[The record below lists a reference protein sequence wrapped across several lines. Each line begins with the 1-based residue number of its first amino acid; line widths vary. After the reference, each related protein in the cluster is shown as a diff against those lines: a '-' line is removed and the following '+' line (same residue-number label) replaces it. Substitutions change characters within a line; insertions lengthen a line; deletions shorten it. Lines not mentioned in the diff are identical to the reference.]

1 MSLYINRST
10 EPTHDL
16 PSPTMISLQKFFGKT
31 DVFFDLLERSAKE
44 AQHSVH
50 LLKGLLSK
58 PAGSQSL
65 DELKNARRKDK
76 AITQEIDEALC
87 KTFVTDLE
95 REDVEALANALYK
108 IPKTVEKIAERYEI
122 CAGKLT
128 GIDFS
133 QQMAYTEQAVDL
145 VVTMVTELR
154 QKMHLETMKEHN
166 AKLQKIEGDADKHIL
181 ALLKDLY
188 QGSHDPLRVIMLRD
202 LYDLLEKVVDRCRDA
217 GNVLSHIVLKYT

>member
-1 MSLYINRST
+1 MARLFPESSLS
-10 EPTHDL
+10 HL
-16 PSPTMISLQKFFGKT
+16 LTMISLQKFFGKT
-31 DVFFDLLERSAKE
+31 DVFYDLLERSAKE
-44 AQHSVH
+44 AQNSVH
-50 LLKGLLSK
+50 LLKSLLSK
-58 PAGSQSL
+58 PAGTQDFES
-65 DELKNARRKDK
+65 LKNARRKDK

-122 CAGKLT
+122 CAGKLD
-128 GIDFS
+128 GLDFS
-133 QQMAYTEQAVDL
+133 QQMAFTQSAVDI
-145 VVTMVTELR
+145 VVTMVAELR
-154 QKMHLETMKEHN
+154 RKMHLEKMKEHN
-166 AKLQKIEGDADKHIL
+166 AKLQQVEGDADKYIL

-188 QGSHDPLRVIMLRD
+188 QGKHDPLRVIMLRD

>member
-1 MSLYINRST
+1 
-10 EPTHDL
+10 
-16 PSPTMISLQKFFGKT
+16 MISLQKLFGKT
-31 DVFFDLLERSAKE
+31 DVFYDLLERSAKE
-44 AQHSVH
+44 AQNSIHQ
-50 LLKGLLSK
+50 LKNLLSQ

-65 DELKNARRKDK
+65 DSLKDTRRKDK

-95 REDVEALANALYK
+95 REDVETLANALYK

-128 GIDFS
+128 GADFS
-133 QQMAYTEQAVDL
+133 KQMAFTETAVDI
-145 VVTMVTELR
+145 VVTMVAELR
-154 QKMHLETMKEHN
+154 RKMHLEKMKEHN
-166 AKLQKIEGDADKHIL
+166 ARLQKIEGDADKHIL
-181 ALLKDLY
+181 SLLKELY
-188 QGSHDPLRVIMLRD
+188 QGNQDPLRVIMLRD

>member
-1 MSLYINRST
+1 MARPARNRR
-10 EPTHDL
+10 PL
-16 PSPTMISLQKFFGKT
+16 PTMISLQKFFGKT
-31 DVFFDLLERSAKE
+31 DVFYDLLERSVKE
-44 AQHSVH
+44 AQNSVH
-50 LLKGLLSK
+50 QLEKLLAK
-58 PAGSQSL
+58 PAGTESREGLS
-65 DELKNARRKDK
+65 EIRRRDK

-122 CAGKLT
+122 CAGKLQ
-128 GIDFS
+128 GVDFS
-133 QQMAYTEQAVDL
+133 TQMGFTKAAVDI
-145 VVTMVTELR
+145 VVLMVGELR
-154 QKMHLETMKEHN
+154 KKMHLEKMKEHN
-166 AKLQKIEGDADKHIL
+166 TRLQKIEGDADKHIL

-188 QGSHDPLRVIMLRD
+188 QGQHDPLRVIMLRD

>member
-1 MSLYINRST
+1 MARLLTEGSLSHLLI
-10 EPTHDL
+10 
-16 PSPTMISLQKFFGKT
+16 MISLQKFFGKT
-31 DVFFDLLERSAKE
+31 DVFYELLERSAQE
-44 AQHSVH
+44 AQNSVH
-50 LLKGLLSK
+50 LLKNLLSK
-58 PAGSQSL
+58 PAGTQDFESL
-65 DELKNARRKDK
+65 KDARRKDK

-122 CAGKLT
+122 CAGKLD
-128 GIDFS
+128 GVDFS
-133 QQMAYTEQAVDL
+133 KQMAFTQGAVDI
-145 VVTMVTELR
+145 VVTMVGELR
-154 QKMHLETMKEHN
+154 RKMHLEKMKEFN
-166 AKLQKIEGDADKHIL
+166 QQLQQIEGDADKYIL

>member
-1 MSLYINRST
+1 
-10 EPTHDL
+10 
-16 PSPTMISLQKFFGKT
+16 MISLQKFFGKT
-31 DVFFDLLERSAKE
+31 DVFYDLLERSVKE
-44 AQHSVH
+44 AQNSVH
-50 LLKGLLSK
+50 QLEKLLAK
-58 PAGSQSL
+58 PAGTESREGLS
-65 DELKNARRKDK
+65 EIRRRDK

-122 CAGKLT
+122 CAGKLQ
-128 GIDFS
+128 GVDFS
-133 QQMAYTEQAVDL
+133 TQMGFTKAAVDI
-145 VVTMVTELR
+145 VVLMVGELR
-154 QKMHLETMKEHN
+154 KKMHLEKMKEHN
-166 AKLQKIEGDADKHIL
+166 SRLQKIEGDADKHIL

-188 QGSHDPLRVIMLRD
+188 QGQHDPLRVIMLRD

>member
-1 MSLYINRST
+1 
-10 EPTHDL
+10 
-16 PSPTMISLQKFFGKT
+16 MISLQKFFGKT
-31 DVFFDLLERSAKE
+31 DVFYDLLERSVKE
-44 AQHSVH
+44 AQNSVH
-50 LLKGLLSK
+50 QLEKLLAK
-58 PAGSQSL
+58 PAGTESREGLS
-65 DELKNARRKDK
+65 EIRRRDK

-122 CAGKLT
+122 CAGKLQ
-128 GIDFS
+128 GVDFS
-133 QQMAYTEQAVDL
+133 TQMGFTKAAVDI
-145 VVTMVTELR
+145 VVLMVGELR
-154 QKMHLETMKEHN
+154 KKMHLEKMKEHN
-166 AKLQKIEGDADKHIL
+166 TRLQKIEGDADKHIL

-188 QGSHDPLRVIMLRD
+188 QGQHDPLRVIMLRD

>member
-1 MSLYINRST
+1 
-10 EPTHDL
+10 
-16 PSPTMISLQKFFGKT
+16 MISLQKLFGKT
-31 DVFFDLLERSAKE
+31 DVFYDLLERSAKE
-44 AQHSVH
+44 AQNSVH
-50 LLKGLLSK
+50 LPKDLLSK

-65 DELKNARRKDK
+65 DSLRDARRKDK

-95 REDVEALANALYK
+95 REDVEALSNALYK
-108 IPKTVEKIAERYEI
+108 IPKTVEKTAERYEI
-122 CAGKLT
+122 CAGKLD

-133 QQMAYTEQAVDL
+133 KQMAFTEAAVDI
-145 VVTMVTELR
+145 VVTMVAELR
-154 QKMHLETMKEHN
+154 RKMQLENMKEHN
-166 AKLQKIEGDADKHIL
+166 AKLQKVEGDADKLVL

-188 QGSHDPLRVIMLRD
+188 QGSHDPVRVIMLRD

>member
-1 MSLYINRST
+1 MGRSVNEGSLSN
-10 EPTHDL
+10 P
-16 PSPTMISLQKFFGKT
+16 PTMISLQKFFGKT
-31 DVFFDLLERSAKE
+31 DVFYDLLERSAKE
-44 AQHSVH
+44 AQNSVH
-50 LLKGLLSK
+50 LLKSLLSK
-58 PAGSQSL
+58 SAGTQDFESL
-65 DELKNARRKDK
+65 KDARRKDK

-122 CAGKLT
+122 CAGKLD
-128 GIDFS
+128 GVDFS
-133 QQMAYTEQAVDL
+133 KQMAFTQGAVDI
-145 VVTMVTELR
+145 VMTMVGELR
-154 QKMHLETMKEHN
+154 RKMHLEKMKDFN
-166 AKLQKIEGDADKHIL
+166 QQLQQIEGDADKYIL

-188 QGSHDPLRVIMLRD
+188 HGNHDPVRVIMLRD

>member
-1 MSLYINRST
+1 
-10 EPTHDL
+10 
-16 PSPTMISLQKFFGKT
+16 
-31 DVFFDLLERSAKE
+31 DLLERSAKE
-44 AQHSVH
+44 AQNSVH
-50 LLKGLLSK
+50 LLKNLLSK
-58 PAGSQSL
+58 PAGAQSL
-65 DELKNARRKDK
+65 DSLSEARKDK

-122 CAGKLT
+122 CAGKLD
-128 GIDFS
+128 GVDFS
-133 QQMAYTEQAVDL
+133 KQMAFTESAVDI
-145 VVTMVTELR
+145 VVTMVSELR
-154 QKMHLETMKEHN
+154 QKMHLEKMKELN
-166 AKLQKIEGDADKHIL
+166 KKLQQIEGDADKYIL

-188 QGSHDPLRVIMLRD
+188 QGHYDPLRVIMLRD

>member
-1 MSLYINRST
+1 MARRLTESSLS
-10 EPTHDL
+10 HL
-16 PSPTMISLQKFFGKT
+16 LTMISLQKFFGKT
-31 DVFFDLLERSAKE
+31 DVFYDLLERSAKE
-44 AQHSVH
+44 AQNSVH
-50 LLKGLLSK
+50 LLKSLLSK
-58 PAGSQSL
+58 PAGTQDFES
-65 DELKNARRKDK
+65 LKNARRKDK

-122 CAGKLT
+122 CAGKLD
-128 GIDFS
+128 GVDVS
-133 QQMAYTEQAVDL
+133 QQMAFTQSAVDI
-145 VVTMVTELR
+145 VVTRVAELR
-154 QKMHLETMKEHN
+154 RKMHLEKMKEHN
-166 AKLQKIEGDADKHIL
+166 AKLQQVEGDADKYIL

-188 QGSHDPLRVIMLRD
+188 QGKHDPLRVIMLRD

>member
-1 MSLYINRST
+1 
-10 EPTHDL
+10 
-16 PSPTMISLQKFFGKT
+16 MISLQKFFGKT

-44 AQHSVH
+44 AQNSVH

-65 DELKNARRKDK
+65 DELRNARRKDK

-128 GIDFS
+128 AIDFS

-145 VVTMVTELR
+145 VLTMVTELR

>member
-1 MSLYINRST
+1 MARLFPESSLS
-10 EPTHDL
+10 HL
-16 PSPTMISLQKFFGKT
+16 LTMISLQKFFGKT
-31 DVFFDLLERSAKE
+31 DVFYDLLERSAKE
-44 AQHSVH
+44 AQNSVH
-50 LLKGLLSK
+50 LLKSLLSK
-58 PAGSQSL
+58 PAGTQDFES
-65 DELKNARRKDK
+65 LKNARRKDK

-122 CAGKLT
+122 CAGKLD
-128 GIDFS
+128 GVDFS
-133 QQMAYTEQAVDL
+133 QQMAFTQSAVDI
-145 VVTMVTELR
+145 VVTMVAELR
-154 QKMHLETMKEHN
+154 RKMHLEKMKEHN
-166 AKLQKIEGDADKHIL
+166 AKLQQVEGDADKYIL

-188 QGSHDPLRVIMLRD
+188 QGKHDPLRVIMLRD

>member
-1 MSLYINRST
+1 
-10 EPTHDL
+10 
-16 PSPTMISLQKFFGKT
+16 MISLQKFFGKT
-31 DVFFDLLERSAKE
+31 DVFYDLLERSAKE
-44 AQHSVH
+44 AQNSVH
-50 LLKGLLSK
+50 LLKGLMSK

-65 DELKNARRKDK
+65 DELKTARRKDK

-122 CAGKLT
+122 CAGKLD
-128 GIDFS
+128 GVEFA
-133 QQMAYTEQAVDL
+133 QQLDYTRAAVDI
-145 VVTMVTELR
+145 VVSMVGELR
-154 QKMHLETMKEHN
+154 RKMHLETIKEQN
-166 AKLQKIEGDADKHIL
+166 KSLQQIEGDADKHVL

-188 QGSHDPLRVIMLRD
+188 SGSHDPLRVIMLRD